1 MAIRVEVLQG
11 SDCFARLRDSWQ
23 ELCLHVPTATPFQSW
38 EWHSTWFEYFGR
50 SKKPYVLAARQG
62 TDLVGVYP
70 LARRAGAWYV
80 LRSSGIGPSD
90 YLHPL
95 ILPECRSEVEELFA
109 SHLVS
114 QQDYSLV
121 DLHQLREDL
130 SSLELEGEIALDQG
144 YCLVLDLPGTYDQY
158 LGTLGKSLRYDVR
171 RLDKSLFAE
180 GRAKVDWVGQE
191 GVGAG
196 LEILFDQHKKRWRKR
211 GLPGAFLGKTQSFH
225 HSWGRLAV
233 AAGWLQLG
241 ILSLD
246 KSPIGAIYGMA
257 MGDTVFFYQAGFDP
271 EQKAVSPGT
280 LLVASL
286 IRRAIEDGRRHFDF
300 LRGDEP
306 YKRRWKPQREL
317 RNFRKIVA
325 VRGPMGEL
333 GAKWNLMGSR
343 VEAKIRARLEGKGLI

>member
-1 MAIRVEVLQG
+1 MGIQIEVVQN
-11 SDCFARLRDSWQ
+11 SDCFAQLKDSWKQ
-23 ELCLHVPTATPFQSW
+23 LCREVPSATPFQSW
-38 EWHSTWFEYFGR
+38 EWHSTWFEFFGR
-50 SKKPYVLAARQG
+50 SKKPYLLTAREG
-62 TDLVGVYP
+62 SDLVGVYP
-70 LARRAGAWYV
+70 LARKAGAWYV

-95 ILPECRSEVEELFA
+95 IRPEYAEQVEKLIA
-109 SHLVS
+109 SHLES

-130 SSLELEGEIALDQG
+130 TGLELDGEIALEQG
-144 YCLVLDLPGTYDQY
+144 TCLVLDLPNTYDQY
-158 LGTLGKSLRYDVR
+158 LATLGKSLRYDVR

-180 GRAKVDWVGQE
+180 GRARVEWVGQD
-191 GVGAG
+191 GIGDG

-211 GLPGAFLGKTQSFH
+211 GLPGAFLGKTQNFH
-225 HSWGRLAV
+225 HAWGRLAI
-233 AAGWLQLG
+233 ANDWLQLG

-246 KSPIGAIYGMA
+246 GNPIGAIYGMA
-257 MGDTVFFYQAGFDP
+257 MKETVYFYQAGFDP

-286 IRRAIEDGRRHFDF
+286 IRRAIEDNRRRFDF

-317 RNFRKIVA
+317 RNYRKIVA

-343 VEAKIRARLEGKGLI
+343 VETKIRARLEGKGLI